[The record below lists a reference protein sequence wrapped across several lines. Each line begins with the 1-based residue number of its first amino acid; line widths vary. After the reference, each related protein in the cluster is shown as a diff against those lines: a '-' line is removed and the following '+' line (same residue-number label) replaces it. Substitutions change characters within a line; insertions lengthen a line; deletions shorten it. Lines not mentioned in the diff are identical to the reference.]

1 MPAVKRSVMI
11 ASISTRELVTKDF
24 AMEGD
29 EEKMPA
35 SAHQMA
41 QNLAGILA
49 LVTCKEPLRIS
60 MIANARILLLANGF
74 TEQNLPEQA
83 IMVIMQENLDLER
96 LNVTMPSLWK
106 PSTSSLHRLH
116 IPSGFSQHGHRPI
129 ALEVITDGQP
139 GEFAT
144 AT

>member
-106 PSTSSLHRLH
+106 PSTSSLHSLH